1 MKLYIKGQQFGKQ
14 TVGDVNAYLLGV
26 SNSDILATISSD
38 YYSYNGT
45 NGGCTY
51 NGQDIDN
58 LQSASKIDLYLSSTG
73 SLDTAVVMATDVDST
88 KLVND
93 IQTAYNSGDSEAT
106 VYINDYLDIQ
116 SDFNCTVNP
125 TNYDS
130 VCKDSWAFKILS
142 DKEWTITGFDSEV
155 WDITPTSGTGD
166 QVVEVL
172 ALNPGNYY
180 EGSLNVGDQTL
191 NYIWNNW
198 NITLDNNLTVTGRN
212 VPYNNILITGEIPV
226 DATVTYGLNNTSDWL
241 FISPVVD
248 NQSDAGY
255 LSLSGGISGYAALNT
270 GEARQTVV
278 EFNIYVNNKLA
289 WTEYITY
296 TQESGITIDI
306 QEPTNRTV
314 DPKSHKLNLKAV
326 ANQIPNKWTV
336 SSSVS
341 WMTITGQ
348 ANGLN
353 YTGEITIQPNYG
365 ISRTGK
371 IILKADDYQT
381 EIEITQEQLIFEIDP
396 EYISVDS
403 TAGSF
408 DLNITYNGED
418 QINKTSDAEWLTIQ
432 ESTVTYSE
440 NTSTERTGHITVTD
454 GNTTKVCEVYQNAFN
469 SEISVN
475 PTYINADNTAGNQT
489 ITVTYT
495 GSTEPTI
502 TAPDWITASLTKVS
516 WTENT
521 QTTSRR
527 GVVKFTLEGAEA
539 TLTINQKA
547 KEFISLDKDSFQ
559 VDYTSG
565 SYLNPFTANVSV
577 NATSNSSWLT
587 TSVSG
592 SNIAFSVTENT
603 GQSTRTGTITVSG
616 GNVTSKFT
624 VTQAYK
630 QAGKLSIAETQQYI
644 NSAGGTLTNT
654 LTTTGDVGTLSVTST
669 QSWCSVSLNNKTV
682 TAIISSNPS
691 NNRVA
696 YITISA
702 TNANS
707 VSYQITQYQAEQKY
721 IYFESES
728 KSISASGGKIS
739 NKLITNGTGTK
750 YSSNQSWATV
760 DSSSQ
765 VTVQS
770 NSGSSR
776 SAVITATNTSGTAS
790 YTIYQSAYSTDIPI
804 WKETIYTEQTTKT
817 FIEYHIDLNGSTVYA
832 GKAYREPNSSYIY
845 INVNGICSNYISVM
859 PFPSIWGDNRYATWK
874 RTFTLVTST
883 GNTQEYTFYNDW
895 TYNEECQPISKI
907 ADYRAPF
914 IVSGPNTY
922 FTIGTTKYTVSGTY
936 RKDISDL
943 LCGTEIKVYKNNSL
957 YWTYTVD
964 STDKNY
970 VIYWANKFG
979 GWDFLPI
986 LGNDLRTDN
995 VTSYTYNQIGY
1006 DSRYLNVIKPNWKL
1020 YTGWIKGNLNDLI
1033 GSVDV
1038 RLYDIKQDKF
1048 YRVNVTDASADY
1060 KTYKNSGNHLVSYE
1074 INVEMANDYLR
1085 K

>member
-14 TVGDVNAYLLGV
+14 TVGDINAYLLGV
-26 SNSDILATISSD
+26 SNSNILATISSD

-51 NGQDIDN
+51 NGEDIDN
-58 LQSASKIDLYLSSTG
+58 LQTASKIDLYLSSTG
-73 SLDTAVVMATDVDST
+73 SLNDSVVVATDVDST

-106 VYINDYLDIQ
+106 VYVNDYLDVQ
-116 SDFNCTVNP
+116 AENNCVIDP
-125 TNYDS
+125 TNYYT
-130 VCKDSWAFKILS
+130 VCRDSWDFKILS
-142 DKEWTITGFDSEV
+142 DKEWTITGFDPEIF
-155 WDITPTSGTGD
+155 DITPTSGTGD
-166 QVVEVL
+166 QEIQVL
-172 ALNPGNYY
+172 ATSSGYHT
-180 EGSLNVGDQTL
+180 GSLKVGDQTL
-191 NYIWNNW
+191 NYFWNSW
-198 NITLDNNLTVTGRN
+198 SISLDNNVTVTGRN
-212 VPYNNILITGEIPV
+212 VPYNSILITGDIPS
-226 DATVTYGLNNTSDWL
+226 DSTVTYGLNNPAEWL
-241 FISPVVD
+241 NISAVID
-248 NQSDAGY
+248 NQSADGI
-255 LSLSGGISGYAALNT
+255 LSLSGGIAGYAGLNA
-270 GEARQTVV
+270 GEARQATVD
-278 EFNIYVNNKLA
+278 FNIYINNKLA
-289 WTEYITY
+289 WTEQIIY
-296 TQESGITIDI
+296 TQETGIIIDI
-306 QEPTNRTV
+306 QEPTIRTV

-336 SSSVS
+336 TSSTS
-341 WMTITGQ
+341 WMTVTGDS
-348 ANGLN
+348 NGLN
-353 YTGEITIQPNYG
+353 YTGEINIQAND
-365 ISRTGK
+365 STARTGK

-381 EIEITQEQLIFEIDP
+381 EIEITQTELIFNLDP
-396 EYISVDS
+396 TYISVDS
-403 TAGSF
+403 AAGSF
-408 DLNITYNGED
+408 DLDITYNGEN
-418 QINKTSDAEWLTIQ
+418 QINKTSDVEWLTVSGNI
-432 ESTVTYSE
+432 VTYNE
-440 NTSTERTGHITVTD
+440 NTSTERTGKITITD
-454 GNTTKVCEVYQNAFN
+454 GNTDLICEVYQSAYNA
-469 SEISVN
+469 EISVN
-475 PTYINADNTAGNQT
+475 PTFINADSTAGNQT

-495 GSTEPTI
+495 GSTQPTI

-527 GVVKFTLEGAEA
+527 GVVNFTLDGAG
-539 TLTINQKA
+539 TSLTINQKA
-547 KEFISLDKDSFQ
+547 KEFITLNKDSFQ
-559 VDYTSG
+559 VDYTAG
-565 SYLNPFTANVSV
+565 SYLNGFTANVSV
-577 NATSNSSWLT
+577 NATSDSSWLT

-603 GQSTRTGTITVSG
+603 GTATRTGTITVTG
-616 GNVTSKFT
+616 GSVSQKFI

-630 QAGKLSIAETQQYI
+630 QAGRLSIAETQQYI
-644 NSAGGTLTNT
+644 NSNGGTLTNT
-654 LTTTGDVGTLSVTST
+654 VTTTGDVGNLSVSST
-669 QSWCSVSLNNKTV
+669 QSWCAVSLNNKIV
-682 TAIISSNPS
+682 TATISSNPS

-728 KSISASGGKIS
+728 KSISASGGTIT
-739 NKLITNGTGTK
+739 NKLITNGTGTS
-750 YSSNQSWATV
+750 YSSNKSWASV
-760 DSSSQ
+760 SSSGQ

-776 SAVITATNTSGTAS
+776 SAVITASNTSGTAS
-790 YTIYQSAYSTDIPI
+790 YTIYQAAYSTDKPI
-804 WKETIYTEQTTKT
+804 WEETIYTEQTTNS
-817 FIEYHIDLNGSTVYA
+817 FIEYHIDLNGSTIYA
-832 GKAYREPNSSYIY
+832 GKAYREPNKSYIQ
-845 INVNGICSNYISVM
+845 INVSGICSNYISVM
-859 PFPSIWGDNRYATWK
+859 PFPTIWGNNQTGFWK

-883 GNTQEYTFYNDW
+883 GNTQGYTFYNDW
-895 TYNEECQPISKI
+895 TYNEEDQPVSKI

-914 IVSGPNTY
+914 IVSGPDTY
-922 FTIGTTKYTVSGTY
+922 FTIGTDKYTVNGTY
-936 RKDISDL
+936 KKDISNL

-986 LGNDLRTDN
+986 KGNDLRTDN
-995 VTSYTYNQIGY
+995 VTAYTFNQLGY
-1006 DSRYLNVIKPNWKL
+1006 DVKYLNVVKPTWKL

-1038 RLYDIKQDKF
+1038 RLYDIQKDRF
-1048 YRVNVTDASADY
+1048 YNVNVTDTSADY

>member
-26 SNSDILATISSD
+26 SNSNILATISSD

-51 NGQDIDN
+51 NGQDIEN

-88 KLVND
+88 QLVND
-93 IQTAYNSGDSEAT
+93 IQTAYNSGDSEVT
-106 VYINDYLDIQ
+106 VYITDYLDIR
-116 SDFNCTVNP
+116 SDYNCTVNP
-125 TNYDS
+125 TNYNTI
-130 VCKDSWAFKILS
+130 CKESWAFKILS
-142 DKEWTITGFDSEV
+142 DKEWTITGYDPEV
-155 WDITPTSGTGD
+155 WDITPTNGTGD

-172 ALNPGNYY
+172 ALNPGDYY

-198 NITLDNNLTVTGRN
+198 NISLNNSVTVTGRD
-212 VPYNNILITGEIPV
+212 VPYNQILIMGNIPE
-226 DATVTYGLNNTSDWL
+226 DATVTYDLNNSATWL
-241 FISPVVD
+241 NISAVID
-248 NQSDAGY
+248 NQSDTGY
-255 LSLSGGISGYAALNT
+255 LSLSGGIAGYASLNT
-270 GEARQTVV
+270 GEARQTTVD
-278 EFNIYVNNKLA
+278 FNIYINNKLA
-289 WTEYITY
+289 WTEQIIY

-326 ANQIPNKWTV
+326 ASQTPNKWTV
-336 SSSVS
+336 SSPVS
-341 WMTITGQ
+341 WMTVTGQ

-365 ISRTGK
+365 LSRTGK

-381 EIEITQEQLIFEIDP
+381 EIEITQEQLIFEINPD
-396 EYISVDS
+396 YISVDH

-408 DLNITYNGED
+408 DLNVTYNGED
-418 QINKTSDAEWLTIQ
+418 QINKTSDVEWLTIQ
-432 ESTVTYSE
+432 DNTVTYSE
-440 NTSTERTGHITVTD
+440 NTSTERVGHITVTD
-454 GNTTKVCEVYQNAFN
+454 GNTNLICEVYQNAFN

-475 PTYINADNTAGNQT
+475 PTVINTNNTAGNRA

-495 GSTEPTI
+495 GSTQPTI
-502 TAPDWITASLTKVS
+502 TAPEWITASLTRVS

-521 QTTSRR
+521 QTTSRS
-527 GVVKFTLEGAEA
+527 GIVKFTLDGAEA
-539 TLTINQKA
+539 ILTINQKA
-547 KEFISLDKDSFQ
+547 KEYISLNKDTFQ
-559 VDYTSG
+559 VDYTAG
-565 SYLNPFTANVSV
+565 SYLNGFTANVSV
-577 NATSNSSWLT
+577 NATSDSSWLT

-603 GQSTRTGTITVSG
+603 GQSTRTGTITVAG
-616 GNVTSKFT
+616 GNVNTKFT

-644 NSAGGTLTNT
+644 NSDGGTLTNT
-654 LTTTGDVGTLSVTST
+654 LTTTGDVGNLSVTST
-669 QSWCSVSLNNKTV
+669 QSWCSVSLNNKIV
-682 TAIISSNPS
+682 TATISSNPS

-728 KSISASGGKIS
+728 KSISAVGGTIT
-739 NKLITNGTGTK
+739 NKLVTNGTGTS
-750 YSSNQSWATV
+750 YSSNQSWASVNT
-760 DSSSQ
+760 SGQ

-770 NSGSSR
+770 NSSSSR
-776 SAVITATNTSGTAS
+776 SATITATNTSGTAS
-790 YTIYQSAYSTDIPI
+790 YTIYQAAYSTDKPI
-804 WKETIYTEQTTKT
+804 WEDVIYTEQTTKT
-817 FIEYHIDLNGSTVYA
+817 FIEYHIDLNDLTVYA
-832 GKAYREPNSSYIY
+832 GKAYREPNKSYIQ
-845 INVNGICSNYISVM
+845 INVSGICSNYISVM
-859 PFPSIWGDNRYATWK
+859 PFPTIWGNNQTGFWK

-883 GNTQEYTFYNDW
+883 GNTQGYTFYNDW
-895 TYNEECQPISKI
+895 TYDEECQPVSKI

-914 IVSGPNTY
+914 IVSGPDTY
-922 FTIGTTKYTVSGTY
+922 FTIGTDKYTVNGTY
-936 RKDISDL
+936 KKDISDL

-986 LGNDLRTDN
+986 KGNDLRTDN
-995 VTSYTYNQIGY
+995 VTAYTYNRLGY
-1006 DSRYLNVIKPNWKL
+1006 DVKYLNVVKPNWKL

-1038 RLYDIKQDKF
+1038 RLYDIQKDKF
-1048 YRVNVTDASADY
+1048 YNVNVTDTSADY